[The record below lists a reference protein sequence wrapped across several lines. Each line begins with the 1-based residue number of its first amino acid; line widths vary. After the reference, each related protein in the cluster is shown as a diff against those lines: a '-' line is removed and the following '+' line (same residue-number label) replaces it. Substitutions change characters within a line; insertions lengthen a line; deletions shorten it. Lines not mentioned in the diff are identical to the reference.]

1 MHHCIENPT
10 VPQASKALETL
21 NTAEPHRQ
29 CAFLSEYR
37 KGDLTDEEAAVTL
50 RPIKQLYRK
59 PATGKGARIYAPQA
73 ISFPL
78 EPRGSVLLD
87 QHMMV
92 CAITPEGLK
101 ALD

>member
-29 CAFLSEYR
+29 CAFSLST
-37 KGDLTDEEAAVTL
+37 KKAISPMKKQQSAQVL
-50 RPIKQLYRK
+50 QLYRK

-73 ISFPL
+73 ISCLL
-78 EPRGSVLLD
+78 EPRGSVLLA
-87 QHMMV
+87 H
-92 CAITPEGLK
+92 P
-101 ALD
+101 